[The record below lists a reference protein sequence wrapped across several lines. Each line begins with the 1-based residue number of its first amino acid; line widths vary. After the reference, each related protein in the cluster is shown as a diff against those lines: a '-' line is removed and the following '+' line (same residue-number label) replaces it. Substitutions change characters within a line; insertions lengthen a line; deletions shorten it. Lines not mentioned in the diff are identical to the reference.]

1 MPRPHSRFSSAAA
14 AGVVALLAGSPAA
27 AQGGFGTVG
36 AEFDEANGYLVFG
49 GLGGAW
55 STATSWDLSASQSDT
70 TTPLADFRTTA
81 LTGSV
86 DHDFGRVG
94 LRLGLGSWRDEGL
107 SRVGRLTGSIDWHGP
122 RWTLALEGQ
131 LKHSD
136 FDTLAVDRIVER
148 RDGTTVRITGT
159 ADCAV
164 DDIGLGARLGYR
176 GDTWSFSIA
185 GMSYDYDD
193 FGCTFDI
200 QTLALLRD
208 STRDEFVQLADRV
221 TGVLAVGS
229 ARRLL
234 SETSFLDNRVG
245 LSLRRQTGPRGYS
258 VYYDRVEDAFLRR
271 SADTLSAGVSFPV
284 GAGSLLEVYAGV
296 TDSSVND
303 EIVFVGLMLL
313 IER

>member
-1 MPRPHSRFSSAAA
+1 MPRPHSTSSWAAA
-14 AGVVALLAGSPAA
+14 MGLVVLLVGLPAA
-27 AQGGFGTVG
+27 AQSAFGTVG

-49 GLGGAW
+49 NLGGAW
-55 STATSWDLSASQSDT
+55 STATSWDVSASRSDT
-70 TTPLADFRTTA
+70 TTTLTDFRTTA
-81 LTGSV
+81 LAGSV
-86 DHDFGRVG
+86 YHDFGRVG
-94 LRLGLGSWRDEGL
+94 LRFGLGGWRDEGL
-107 SRVGRLTGSIDWHGP
+107 SRIERLTGSIDWHNA

-136 FDTLAVDRIVER
+136 FDPLAVDRIVER

-164 DDIGLGARLGYR
+164 DDIGLGARLGY
-176 GDTWSFSIA
+176 GGNIWSFSIA
-185 GMSYDYDD
+185 GTSYDYDD

-221 TGVLAVGS
+221 TDVLAIGS

-234 SETSFLDNRVG
+234 SETSFLDNRIGV
-245 LSLRRQTGPRGYS
+245 SLRRQSAARGYS
-258 VYYDRVEDAFLRR
+258 VYYDRVEDAFFRR

-284 GAGSLLEVYAGV
+284 GASSLLELYGGITA
-296 TDSSVND
+296 SSVND
-303 EIVFVGLMLL
+303 EIAFVGLMLL

>member
-1 MPRPHSRFSSAAA
+1 M
-14 AGVVALLAGSPAA
+14 
-27 AQGGFGTVG
+27 
-36 AEFDEANGYLVFG
+36 FG

-70 TTPLADFRTTA
+70 TTSLTDFRTTA

-86 DHDFGRVG
+86 YHDFGRIG
-94 LRLGLGSWRDEGL
+94 LRFGLGGWRDEGL
-107 SRVGRLTGSIDWHGP
+107 SRVGRLTGSVDVHGS
-122 RWTLALEGQ
+122 RWTLALDGQ
-131 LKHSD
+131 LRHSD
-136 FDTLAVDRIVER
+136 FDPLAVDRLVER

-164 DDIGLGARLGYR
+164 DDVGLGARLSYA
-176 GDTWSFSIA
+176 GDAWSFSLA
-185 GMSYDYDD
+185 GISYDYDD

-200 QTLALLRD
+200 RTLARLRD
-208 STRDEFVQLADRV
+208 STRDEFVQLADRI
-221 TGVLAVGS
+221 TDVLAIGS

-234 SETSFLDNRVG
+234 AETSFLDNRVG
-245 LSLRRQTGPRGYS
+245 LSLRRQSAARGYS

-271 SADTLSAGVSFPV
+271 SAGTLSAGVSFPV
-284 GAGSLLEVYAGV
+284 GARSLLEIYAGV

-303 EIVFVGLMLL
+303 EIAFVGLMLL